1 MTNFKVGDYVIA
13 TAAASKKYKFTSE
26 GWIGVVTKVAKK
38 TKEGIKMEVAGDAS
52 PLPFMKSDGKFD
64 VSPACFKKIESP
76 KEYFLK
82 EGVTDE
88 KGTLTEKGKDR
99 LLESMFAAVNDDLY
113 RAAMRER
120 LQAKKAERDL
130 KKATSEKAVVKGV
143 LKKLKDSKK

>member
-13 TAAASKKYKFTSE
+13 TAAANKKYKFTSE

-38 TKEGIKMEVAGDAS
+38 TKDGIKMEVAGEAS

-64 VSPACFKKIESP
+64 VSPSCFKKIESP

-120 LQAKKAERDL
+120 LASKKAE
-130 KKATSEKAVVKGV
+130 
-143 LKKLKDSKK
+143 KDIKSISKKVAKKVSKK